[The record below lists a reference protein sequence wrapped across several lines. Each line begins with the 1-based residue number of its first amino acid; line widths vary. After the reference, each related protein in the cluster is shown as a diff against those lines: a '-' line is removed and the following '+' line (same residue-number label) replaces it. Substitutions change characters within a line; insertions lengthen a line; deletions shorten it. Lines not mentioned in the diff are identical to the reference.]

1 MLKVS
6 LHLILQNFH
15 GSALYHAARGGHC
28 EVIRYLMSGDE
39 TKRLFERKGKDE
51 GGDFMLLPIEAAVK
65 NGHLDAVMELL
76 RMGPDIKYKDSE
88 KNTLLHVA
96 ARAGRAK

>member
-1 MLKVS
+1 
-6 LHLILQNFH
+6 
-15 GSALYHAARGGHC
+15 
-28 EVIRYLMSGDE
+28 
-39 TKRLFERKGKDE
+39 
-51 GGDFMLLPIEAAVK
+51 MLLPIEAAVK

-96 ARAGRAK
+96 ARAGHAK